1 MELVPLQTDLLS
13 AGSDYLSKIK
23 EMAFLYA
30 PKLLGAILVYL
41 IGSFLIKWVSKML
54 DKVLKSREFDVS
66 LQSFLGSFV
75 KVILSLLL
83 LLTVFGMLGV
93 NLTSIAAILAGLAF
107 GVGAALNGTLG
118 NFAGGVMM
126 LLFKPFKVGDL
137 IAAQDQ
143 LGTVLELGVFH
154 TTLLTPDNKTAILA
168 NGPLS
173 TGTIV
178 NYTTSGFLRV
188 DTEISIYSNVDIAKA
203 RKIAEDA
210 LMSIPEV
217 KKDPAPLVKV
227 KKVADGTITLA
238 IMPFC
243 DEKDYWTVYFG
254 TQETVKNA
262 FAANGIEVPIP
273 HRVIVNK

>member
-188 DTEISIYSNVDIAKA
+188 DTEIFIYSNVDIAKA